1 MHAYPSACGARN
13 MDTSRPMAAST
24 AVANVNTAAIRTAA
38 HDSPATVGHRAG
50 RTFTGTST
58 ATYLRWCLTVPLS
71 RDIYP
76 GRPGIYKPRPGAG
89 RSGRANGAEQ
99 KADQLGRVR
108 SGTAGQIGPAVVRG
122 DHGVH
127 HGPADEGV
135 KQQRDRGVRREL
147 AAVDAAAHDVPRRQD
162 LRVPHLR
169 IVLGHPRDGGGLEPE
184 PERDAAGVAR
194 VDVEHLGGQFD

>member
-1 MHAYPSACGARN
+1 
-13 MDTSRPMAAST
+13 MDTSGPSTAST
-24 AVANVNTAAIRTAA
+24 IPLNVRIAVSAAAA

-71 RDIYP
+71 RDICP

-122 DHGVH
+122 
-127 HGPADEGV
+127 
-135 KQQRDRGVRREL
+135 
-147 AAVDAAAHDVPRRQD
+147 
-162 LRVPHLR
+162 
-169 IVLGHPRDGGGLEPE
+169 
-184 PERDAAGVAR
+184 
-194 VDVEHLGGQFD
+194 